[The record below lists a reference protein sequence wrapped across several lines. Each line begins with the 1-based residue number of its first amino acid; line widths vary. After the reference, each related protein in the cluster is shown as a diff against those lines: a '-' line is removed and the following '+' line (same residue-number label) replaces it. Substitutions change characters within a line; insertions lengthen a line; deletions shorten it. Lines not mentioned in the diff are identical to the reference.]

1 MKKKF
6 FFWNKKFFFETK
18 NYLITDIYKVKKN
31 TFPEKK
37 IFFFNFE
44 NPGYGNAFV
53 TKIAGYG
60 NAIWRY
66 IKNLFDY
73 NLLVS
78 QKDLC
83 SKFLFKFKKKKK
95 FFCKNWKKKF
105 FFWNKKLFNYWY
117 LQGKKKHVS

>member
-1 MKKKF
+1 MTVYQNLFDYNLLVSQKDVRVSEVFIQLLKKNFFVKIEKKNF

-31 TFPEKK
+31 TFPEKN
-37 IFFFNFE
+37 FFFNFE
-44 NPGYGNAFV
+44 NPGYGNSFV

-60 NAIWRY
+60 NAIWWY

-78 QKDLC
+78 QKDVC
-83 SKFLFKFKKKKK
+83 PKFLFKF
-95 FFCKNWKKKF
+95 
-105 FFWNKKLFNYWY
+105 
-117 LQGKKKHVS
+117 